1 MAQPKPKLYLPFI
14 LSLSMVART
23 LLIPNQASML
33 GRTNHGCVT
42 PLTIQLP
49 LVKQQSTQVGF
60 GVEGKTLGIMVL
72 DNNILIRLKHR
83 IIGSINLRV

>member
-1 MAQPKPKLYLPFI
+1 
-14 LSLSMVART
+14 MVART
-23 LLIPNQASML
+23 LLTLNQVSMS
-33 GRTNHGCVT
+33 GRTNHECVT

-72 DNNILIRLKHR
+72 DNNILTRLKHK
-83 IIGSINLRV
+83 ITGSINLKV